1 VGSRKTSEKISD
13 KNIFYDLSFN
23 EENSSYGSKNSF
35 LRNSNPQQAGLR
47 SLNIKKVLDN
57 YKLKH
62 STGQS
67 PGSKFTSPIG
77 AAAVIKRSSSVKSI
91 LKNKKIE
98 ETPQRVV
105 SKFQK

>member
-62 STGQS
+62 STGQTT
-67 PGSKFTSPIG
+67 GSKFSSPIG

-91 LKNKKIE
+91 FRNKKIE
-98 ETPQRVV
+98 ETPQKVV
-105 SKFQK
+105 SKFQQ